1 MEILPSNVFGN
12 VVVEHNHVHD
22 IGKGVMSDM
31 GGIYTEGVCAGTRIR
46 YNVVHNLGS
55 QVFGGWGIYHDSGAD
70 ILGRRTSPTAATRYT
85 YTTPATSRW
94 RTISSLLEGMRR

>member
-31 GGIYTEGVCAGTRIR
+31 GGIYT
-46 YNVVHNLGS
+46 
-55 QVFGGWGIYHDSGAD
+55 
-70 ILGRRTSPTAATRYT
+70 
-85 YTTPATSRW
+85 
-94 RTISSLLEGMRR
+94 